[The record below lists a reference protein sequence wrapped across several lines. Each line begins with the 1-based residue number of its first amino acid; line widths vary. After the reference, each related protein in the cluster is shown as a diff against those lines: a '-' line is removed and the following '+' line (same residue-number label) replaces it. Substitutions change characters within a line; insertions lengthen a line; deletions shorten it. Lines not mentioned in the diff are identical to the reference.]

1 LDFLRISLI
10 SRIKDK
16 SCSSLPSNLLS
27 FRRLS
32 NPSGYNLADPYTIR
46 IFVPNG
52 DPQGVRIIDRMN
64 WTGQGVV
71 FPREKWMD
79 TRSREAF
86 GNPGVYVLVGL
97 TSDDDLPTI
106 YVGEGDG
113 IRERIDS
120 HYRNKEFWSWGIAFV
135 STNRGLNKAHVQWLE
150 FALVAHATQAQRSH
164 LDNGNAPQEPALTE
178 SEKADTRGFLKEVL
192 QILPLVGL
200 HAFEKAKAIATPLT
214 TTSSVATATAI
225 MRSSSDPDTIIV
237 PAQKDGFERVFLRE
251 NCWYAIRI
259 SGGMLERIKWIAA
272 YQSQP
277 VSAITHVAPV
287 SRIEPYGEGGKYK
300 LVFSEPAK
308 PIQPIP
314 FADAPGGAMQGPRY
328 TTYIKLITAKKLTDI
343 VGKL

>member
-1 LDFLRISLI
+1 M
-10 SRIKDK
+10 
-16 SCSSLPSNLLS
+16 
-27 FRRLS
+27 
-32 NPSGYNLADPYTIR
+32 LADPYTIR

-52 DPQGVRIIDRMN
+52 DPQSVRIIDRMN

-71 FPREKWMD
+71 FPREKWTD

-86 GNPGVYVLVGL
+86 GNPGVYILVGL
-97 TSDDDLPTI
+97 PSDDDLPTI

-120 HYRNKEFWSWGIAFV
+120 HYKNKEFWSWGIAFV

-178 SEKADTRGFLKEVL
+178 SEKADTRGFLNEVL

-200 HAFEKAKAIATPLT
+200 HAFEKPKAIATPLT
-214 TTSSVATATAI
+214 STRSIPTATANFA
-225 MRSSSDPDTIIV
+225 SFLSEPDTVIV
-237 PAQKDGFERVFLRE
+237 PAQKDGFEKVFLGE
-251 NCWYAIRI
+251 NSWYAIRI
-259 SGGMLERIKWIAA
+259 SGGMLEKIKWIAA

-300 LVFSEPAK
+300 LIFSEPAK
-308 PIQPIP
+308 AIQSIP

-328 TTYIKLITAKKLTDI
+328 TTYNKIMAAKKLTDI
-343 VGKL
+343 VSKI